1 MVVEILKSQQCDPFT
16 DSKISRKLTFENLWQ
31 ALMATDEVYADFQ
44 QWVVKQTI
52 DVERYL

>member
-1 MVVEILKSQQCDPFT
+1 MLEILNNQQCDPFT
-16 DSKISRKLTFENLWQ
+16 DSKISWKLTFENLWQ